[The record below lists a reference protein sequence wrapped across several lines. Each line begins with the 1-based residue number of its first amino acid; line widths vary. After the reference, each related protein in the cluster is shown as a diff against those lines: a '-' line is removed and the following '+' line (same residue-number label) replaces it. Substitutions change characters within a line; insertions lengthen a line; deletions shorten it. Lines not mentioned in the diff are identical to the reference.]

1 MDSGLATVL
10 AAAVTGAFALLAVL
24 VNKAR
29 QENKSDHQYVQGL
42 LTMLHRSTTRI
53 ERKVERVDE
62 RLDNHLE
69 FHAEQGILDNG
80 RTVDQTRVEGNS
92 DLSA

>member
-10 AAAVTGAFALLAVL
+10 AAAVTGGFALLAVL

-42 LTMLHRSTTRI
+42 LTLITKSTRRI
-53 ERKVERVDE
+53 ENKVDRVDE
-62 RLDNHLE
+62 RLSDHLE
-69 FHAEQGILDNG
+69 FHAEQGVLDNG
-80 RTVDQTRVEGNS
+80 RTTDQDGVETNRKIS
-92 DLSA
+92 